1 MKKAFNIRRFSR
13 AQLEKTF
20 LRTEVEMKAN
30 GLLNSTRA
38 APGRRHSSDNLP
50 TPDAV
55 NRITAQSTNLTY
67 KEVKPQY
74 DTLDSN
80 TNKINAKE
88 ALENILDSE
97 KVGIKG

>member
-30 GLLNSTRA
+30 GLLNTTRT
-38 APGRRHSSDNLP
+38 APGRSQSSDNLP

-67 KEVKPQY
+67 KEVKCKYFWTQILTKL
-74 DTLDSN
+74 TL
-80 TNKINAKE
+80 KE
-88 ALENILDSE
+88 PLENILDSE
-97 KVGIKG
+97 NVGN

>member
-1 MKKAFNIRRFSR
+1 MNFSAQINRKLKFQVSPDALMKKAFNIRRFSR

-30 GLLNSTRA
+30 GLLNTNRT
-38 APGRRHSSDNLP
+38 APGRSQSQDNLP

-67 KEVKPQY
+67 KEVK
-74 DTLDSN
+74 
-80 TNKINAKE
+80 I
-88 ALENILDSE
+88 
-97 KVGIKG
+97 